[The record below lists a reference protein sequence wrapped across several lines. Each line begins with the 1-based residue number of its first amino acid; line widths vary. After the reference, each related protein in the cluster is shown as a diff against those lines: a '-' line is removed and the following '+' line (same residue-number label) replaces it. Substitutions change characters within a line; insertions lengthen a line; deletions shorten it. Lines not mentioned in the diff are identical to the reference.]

1 MTDDTLI
8 ESTEKLSEKQTTSPA
23 QEQTQSA
30 ADRILSRLSET
41 KNTGKNIQDES
52 VHLEKSIEE
61 RLTILQTHDSIVQK
75 EEEVEVPAEL
85 RTDDEVSEEEK
96 DSSTT
101 IVDYSGSSKQE
112 LVEKLKTLLETRPV
126 QELRT
131 DVESIKLAFYKLR
144 KEEINEN
151 RQKFLDEGGVIEN
164 FVIEVDPLE
173 AELKE
178 LYKKYRD
185 LKTARIEEIER
196 NKQENLKAKYQI
208 VEELKELINKKESIN
223 QTFGEF
229 RDLQRRWR
237 EIGVVPQ
244 VEVTVLW
251 ETYHYHVEKFY
262 DYININKELRDLDL
276 KKNLEIKI
284 TLCEKAE
291 ELLLEPMVVKAFRSL
306 QKYHTQWREI
316 GPVPREKRE
325 EIWERFKEAT
335 NKINKKHQE
344 HFEGLKSEQDNNL
357 KAKVV
362 LCEKAEEISNLVI
375 SSHKE
380 WDEKSKE
387 MVELQKVW
395 RLIGFA
401 PRKENTKVFN
411 RFRNACDAF
420 FGKKREFY
428 GQAKEEQNNNLQLKT
443 DLCIQAEGLKDSTD
457 WKKTTEL
464 FIALQEKWKTIGPV
478 PRKFSDSIWKRFR
491 TACNSFFERKNS
503 YFSNIDS
510 EQQKNLEAKRALI
523 EEIKAY
529 QVSNDNE
536 DNLTKL
542 KEFQKRW
549 TEIGHVPI
557 KFKDEIQKQFRE
569 EVNTQFGKLRF
580 DDSGRSDSDFK
591 TRIEGLQQSP
601 KSKMKFKIER
611 DKIRMR
617 IQQLE
622 GDINLWENNIGY
634 FTKSVN
640 AESLI
645 DDVNKKI
652 ARAKEQ
658 VKSLRERLT
667 LVEKIETSSK
677 ETK

>member
-244 VEVTVLW
+244 AEVKVLW

>member
-244 VEVTVLW
+244 VEVKVLW